1 MSRRV
6 LALLLVTALAV
17 AGCDED
23 LALAQD
29 FIKQWA
35 LDHAGEIAKNQMG
48 LPSGD
53 AYVDAAVEAGG
64 PILQLKEADEAM
76 AKGRAN
82 QDPKSMD
89 AALKL
94 RPKDWTYQLSRAD
107 LALQLGDMTTVTKYW
122 YPSFENAPGTPG
134 GIEAYQRQ
142 QGQELELVHKRISR
156 GDGSITGYR
165 SYAQCTT
172 LYDQL
177 RQLSLKVTEVSK
189 PPSYWADRR
198 QDCEQI
204 PH

>member
-1 MSRRV
+1 VNRRIV
-6 LALLLVTALAV
+6 ALLLVAVMAV

-35 LDHAGEIAKNQMG
+35 LDHAAEIAKNQMG

-53 AYVDAAVEAGG
+53 AYVDAAVEAGK
-64 PILQLKEADEAM
+64 PILELKEADEAM
-76 AKGRAN
+76 ATGRAK
-82 QDPKSMD
+82 QDPKAMD

-94 RPKDWTYQLSRAD
+94 RPKDWSYQLSRAS
-107 LALQLGDMTTVTKYW
+107 LALQLGDMPTVTKYW
-122 YPSFENAPGTPG
+122 YPSFEAAPGSVD
-134 GIEAYQRQ
+134 GIAKYQRQ
-142 QGQELELVHKRISR
+142 QGQELELVHQRISR

-177 RQLSLKVTEVSK
+177 HDLSLKVTEITK
-189 PPSYWADRR
+189 LPSYWADRR
-198 QDCEQI
+198 KDCEQI